1 MHAGFYVLLTASAA
15 RYVAYH
21 GADLLVLG
29 LALGLGLAYPA
40 GVRWTNA
47 LPVVLAVWLVLVWLA
62 PSFGWCAIPL
72 FFQCLR
78 QLRPRVALPIA
89 AVLTFA
95 VVLAQIRL
103 AAARSPSRRWRAGGC
118 SARGLSSPTPA
129 RAARAGSCWSCSGR
143 WQLRPRRRWA

>member
-29 LALGLGLAYPA
+29 LALALGVVYPA
-40 GVRWTNA
+40 GVRWTKA

-72 FFQCLR
+72 TGDN
-78 QLRPRVALPIA
+78 QLISHA
-89 AVLTFA
+89 
-95 VVLAQIRL
+95 
-103 AAARSPSRRWRAGGC
+103 S
-118 SARGLSSPTPA
+118 
-129 RAARAGSCWSCSGR
+129 
-143 WQLRPRRRWA
+143 